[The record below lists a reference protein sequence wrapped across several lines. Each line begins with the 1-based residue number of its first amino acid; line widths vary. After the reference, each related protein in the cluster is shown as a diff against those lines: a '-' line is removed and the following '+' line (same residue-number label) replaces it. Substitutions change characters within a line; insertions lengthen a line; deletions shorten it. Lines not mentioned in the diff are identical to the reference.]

1 MPNFQ
6 FSIPHQLGAEKAEDK
21 LRNFFEMAKRGYG
34 QGVSLEREEW
44 KDNVVEFVLKAS
56 GAKLSGTITV
66 EESAVQVTGGLPW
79 TAFLFAGRIKKSFK
93 EQLEK
98 VLRSRK
104 KPAKEADA

>member
-1 MPNFQ
+1 MPTFQ

-21 LRNFFEMAKRGYG
+21 IRNFLEMAKRGYG

-44 KDNVVEFVLKAS
+44 TENVVAFELKAS
-56 GAKLSGTITV
+56 GSKLKGTMTV
-66 EESAVQVTGGLPW
+66 EESAVQVDGALPW
-79 TAFLFAGRIKKSFK
+79 TAFLFAGRIKKAFQ

-104 KPAKEADA
+104 KTKDSPA